1 MYLEWSW
8 LQVTETMDGEI
19 ADKGEGR
26 YSIIIF
32 VLAYFAIFHFIL
44 FEGWGRGEKG

>member
-1 MYLEWSW
+1 
-8 LQVTETMDGEI
+8 MDGEI

-44 FEGWGRGEKG
+44 FEG